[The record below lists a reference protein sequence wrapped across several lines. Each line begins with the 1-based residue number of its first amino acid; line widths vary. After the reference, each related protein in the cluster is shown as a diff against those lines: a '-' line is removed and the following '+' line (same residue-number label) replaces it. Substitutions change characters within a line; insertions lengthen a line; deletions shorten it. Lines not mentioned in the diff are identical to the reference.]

1 MAMRSDSSFLD
12 TNPRGLSNRIE
23 GTAEGYKKQAKLDGI
38 PEAGRSLFSSEDHL
52 ILSLEKQWPDVWP
65 FEKHLPGEH
74 SSYQKLPEGGWI
86 TGIQAVENRGID
98 LRLFYREPD
107 ETNIWGTIDGACRL
121 SDSASIGTGFGL
133 SAHGGAIETILDEA
147 TAELGKIEAFP
158 FLATRSISFQI
169 RRPVPVNTTLSVKCN
184 VESVKGL
191 KCTVHGTIEN
201 PVDGIVLAS
210 CDAELVN
217 MASLLKVT

>member
-1 MAMRSDSSFLD
+1 MATQLCQ
-12 TNPRGLSNRIE
+12 PV
-23 GTAEGYKKQAKLDGI
+23 GI
-38 PEAGRSLFSSEDHL
+38 LTHECNNTYRARRSLFSSEDHL
-52 ILSLEKQWPDVWP
+52 ILSLEKQWPGVWP

-133 SAHGGAIETILDEA
+133 SAHGGAVSLFFFGLFSSSLSSVPEET
-147 TAELGKIEAFP
+147 
-158 FLATRSISFQI
+158 
-169 RRPVPVNTTLSVKCN
+169 C
-184 VESVKGL
+184 
-191 KCTVHGTIEN
+191 
-201 PVDGIVLAS
+201 
-210 CDAELVN
+210 
-217 MASLLKVT
+217 